1 MKAGFPVG
9 AAAFMWFSSAPTTL
23 LSEMNEKELW
33 SALSGKLKAIVDDNS
48 YSIWI
53 APIKPV
59 ELTKEKLILS
69 VDNEFAQTWLQEN
82 YLPLMSQV
90 LAAAFPNE
98 KRGILLQVAPSA
110 ENPLPP
116 PEPPKPVVRQAGPD
130 RKAKS
135 RCIGTLNE
143 NFTFD
148 EFVVGPSNSWAHAAA
163 LAVAKKPGTAYNP
176 LFIYGDTGIGKTH
189 LMQAVG
195 NRILER
201 PGTTV
206 AYISTETLLN
216 EYVNAVQNNAALDF
230 RNKYRGVD
238 ALLIDDIQFMG
249 SGSKAGLQE
258 EFFNTFNVLYTA
270 RKQIIITSDRPASEI
285 SGLEQRLVSRFNAG
299 MATQIE
305 CPNFE
310 TRLAILRYKQS
321 SVEKPLS
328 EEIQT
333 FIAENVKSNVRTL
346 EGAMNRAMALRDF
359 NPDEPLTIEKLRYI
373 LRDLLEKEKEG
384 DLTLDEIQ
392 KIVSEFFNIKR
403 TDLLS
408 TDRMRSVAIPRQIAM
423 YLSRRLTHASLL
435 DIGSAFEKTHG
446 TVVHACK
453 QIQGSLSVDSDLRA
467 NVRSIV
473 KKLGQDPDA
482 LEI

>member
-1 MKAGFPVG
+1 
-9 AAAFMWFSSAPTTL
+9 
-23 LSEMNEKELW
+23 MNEKELW
-33 SALSGKLKAIVDDNS
+33 SALSEKVKAIVDDNS
-48 YSIWI
+48 YAIWI

-59 ELTKEKLILS
+59 ELTKEKLVLS
-69 VDNEFAQTWLQEN
+69 VDNEFAQTWIQEN
-82 YLPLMSQV
+82 YLPLMTQV
-90 LAAAFPNE
+90 VSAAFPNE
-98 KRGILLQVAPSA
+98 KRKIELQVQNSQ
-110 ENPLPP
+110 EKPLPP
-116 PEPPKPVVRQAGPD
+116 PTPPKPTQRQSPSVKRAE
-130 RKAKS
+130 S

-195 NRILER
+195 HRILEQ
-201 PGTTV
+201 PGKVV
-206 AYISTETLLN
+206 AYISTEALLN
-216 EYVNAVQNNAALDF
+216 EYVNSIKTHSDNDF
-230 RNKYRGVD
+230 RNKYRSVD
-238 ALLIDDIQFMG
+238 VLLIDDVQFMASK
-249 SGSKAGLQE
+249 SGIQE
-258 EFFNTFNVLYTA
+258 EFFNTFNALYTA

-310 TRLAILRYKQS
+310 TRLAIMRYKQS

-328 EEIQT
+328 DEVQT

-359 NPDEPLTIEKLRYI
+359 NPDEPLTIEKLRYV

-384 DLTLDEIQ
+384 DLTLDAIQ
-392 KIVSEFFNIKR
+392 KIVAEFFNIKR

-408 TDRMRSVAIPRQIAM
+408 TDKMRSVAIPRQIAM

>member
-1 MKAGFPVG
+1 
-9 AAAFMWFSSAPTTL
+9 
-23 LSEMNEKELW
+23 MNEKELW
-33 SALSGKLKAIVDDNS
+33 SALSEKLKAIVDSNS

-53 APIKPV
+53 AQIKPV

-69 VDNEFAQTWLQEN
+69 VDNEWAKTWIEN
-82 YLPLMSQV
+82 NYAPLMSQV
-90 LAAAFPNE
+90 ISAAFPNE
-98 KRGILLQVAPSA
+98 RRQIVLQVAPSA
-110 ENPLPP
+110 QEPLPP
-116 PEPPKPVVRQAGPD
+116 PPLPK
-130 RKAKS
+130 KAKVES
-135 RCIGTLNE
+135 RCIGTLND

-163 LAVAKKPGTAYNP
+163 LAVAKKPGVAYNP

-195 NRILER
+195 HRILEQ
-201 PGTTV
+201 PGKVV

-216 EYVNAVQNNAALDF
+216 EFVNSIKSDTAREF
-230 RNKYRGVD
+230 REKYRGVD
-238 ALLIDDIQFMG
+238 VLLIDDVQFMASK
-249 SGSKAGLQE
+249 SGIQE
-258 EFFNTFNVLYTA
+258 EFFNTFNALYTA
-270 RKQIIITSDRPASEI
+270 KKQIIITSDRPASEI

-310 TRLAILRYKQS
+310 TRLAIMRYKQS
-321 SVEKPLS
+321 NVDNPLS
-328 EEIQT
+328 DEIQT
-333 FIAENVKSNVRTL
+333 FIAENVKSNVRAL

-359 NPDEPLTIEKLRYI
+359 SGDEPLTLEKVRYV
-373 LRDLLEKEKEG
+373 LRDLLDKEKEG
-384 DLTLDEIQ
+384 DITLDAIQ
-392 KIVSEFFNIKR
+392 KTVAEFFNIKR

-408 TDRMRSVAIPRQIAM
+408 TDRMRSVAVPRQIAM
-423 YLSRRLTHASLL
+423 YLSRRLTHASLFEV
-435 DIGSAFEKTHG
+435 GSAFEKTHG

-453 QIQGSLSVDSDLRA
+453 QIQGSLSVDADLRA

-473 KKLGQDPDA
+473 TKLGQDPDA